1 VTVRGDEPVGSA
13 EIADWRDDPWDP
25 VEQAPVEDFE
35 PLPRQRR
42 WMRWVVYGAAAFA
55 LVAIVAVGAV
65 GLWYAR
71 QVNPPGAPGVA
82 LNVVVDPGMNVSQ
95 LANRLQTE
103 GIITNARVFR
113 FYIKRRGGLKLQ
125 PGYYTIRKHES
136 MGRIAAILETPPSQT
151 FTKVTFPEGFTL
163 RLMAKRLANIVPRL
177 NETDFLAAAATGD
190 IRSRYEPAEVKNL
203 EGLLFPDT
211 YQVAANETADSVV
224 RRMVGLMDR
233 VAAQQGIDE
242 APDRLGV
249 TPYQVLVIASII
261 EREAKVDVDRGKIAR
276 VIYNRLRDGEAL
288 QIDAT
293 VLYGAPDGTTS
304 LTKELIDTL
313 DSPYNTYKVAGLP
326 PTPIA
331 MPGKA
336 SIRAALNPTVGD
348 WKFYVLIDADGHHA
362 FANTLAEHEANVATA
377 RAKGLVP

>member
-1 VTVRGDEPVGSA
+1 
-13 EIADWRDDPWDP
+13 
-25 VEQAPVEDFE
+25 
-35 PLPRQRR
+35 
-42 WMRWVVYGAAAFA
+42 
-55 LVAIVAVGAV
+55 
-65 GLWYAR
+65 
-71 QVNPPGAPGVA
+71 
-82 LNVVVDPGMNVSQ
+82 MNVSQ
-95 LANRLQTE
+95 LATRLQTE

-163 RLMAKRLANIVPRL
+163 RLMAKRLANTVPRL
-177 NETDFLAAAATGD
+177 NETDFLAAAAAGD

-224 RRMVGLMDR
+224 RRMVSLMDR

-276 VIYNRLRDGEAL
+276 VIYNRLRDGEPL

-293 VLYGAPDGTTS
+293 VLYAAPDGTTS
-304 LTKELIDTL
+304 LTKELIDTIT
-313 DSPYNTYKVAGLP
+313 SPYNTYKVAGLP

-336 SIRAALNPTVGD
+336 SIRAALNPTAGD

-362 FANTLAEHEANVATA
+362 FANTLAEHGANVAIA